1 MCMDCEN
8 LKVHFAPTTKFVN
21 QIVKV
26 VAKGEQQFVACHQQL
41 WLVGL
46 FCHLGNKA
54 TIMWFSRL

>member
-1 MCMDCEN
+1 MCMVCEN
-8 LKVHFAPTTKFVN
+8 LKVHFALTTKFVN

-46 FCHLGNKA
+46 FCHLDNKA
-54 TIMWFSRL
+54 TIM

>member
-1 MCMDCEN
+1 MCMVCEN
-8 LKVHFAPTTKFVN
+8 LKMCFAPTTKFVN

-26 VAKGEQQFVACHQQL
+26 VAQGEQQFVACHQKL

-54 TIMWFSRL
+54 TIM